1 MLSLATWSP
10 IVQYC
15 IVVLKL
21 EGYINYRRYSF
32 TIACT
37 TLLLAWAMLSFVTVR
52 NSSCGKV
59 MFSQVS
65 VILST
70 GGREVH
76 GRGLCVVGGMHD
88 RGHVWRG
95 HAWWGAWLEWMA
107 GGGPAWQEEQ
117 MVRILLEC
125 IFVHPK
131 VKVACKV
138 TRSRLY
144 LMNIDN
150 SVPHEPTLTR
160 TAQTLHLDISAR

>member
-10 IVQYC
+10 IVQYW

-21 EGYINYRRYSF
+21 EGYINYRGYSF

-37 TLLLAWAMLSFVTVR
+37 TLLLAWAMLSFVSVR

-70 GGREVH
+70 EGRMCMAGG
-76 GRGLCVVGGMHD
+76 CVWLGG
-88 RGHVWRG
+88 G

-107 GGGPAWQEEQ
+107 GGGPAWKEEQ

-150 SVPHEPTLTR
+150 SVPHGPTLTR
-160 TAQTLHLDISAR
+160 TAKTLHLDISAR